1 MSLSIGSAFDA
12 AQAKRWALRGWSRS
26 TRALQ
31 ASTPRQRLYAAGAI
45 GLLAVCLAWWSLV
58 DHTRVLT
65 EEEVASVM
73 NWVSATQSTDVQL
86 AFEARFG
93 DRELTLAELG
103 EIAEVAKGAALPQGI
118 YQPVV
123 LDR

>member
-1 MSLSIGSAFDA
+1 MH
-12 AQAKRWALRGWSRS
+12 RWGRGVS
-26 TRALQ
+26 ALQ
-31 ASTPRQRLYAAGAI
+31 ASSPRQRFCAAGAI
-45 GLLAVCLAWWSLV
+45 TLLAACLAWWSFV

-86 AFEARFG
+86 AFEDRFG
-93 DRELTLAELG
+93 DRKLTLDELA